1 MGNEFAQFI
10 EWDYRKGLDWLLL
23 DFERHRQMQDFVKKL
38 NHLYLDI
45 PALWQRDADW
55 ESFRWCNANDAE
67 QSMLSFTRWDA
78 NDFLRVINLG
88 EFILCC
94 IRTVINV
101 KRWFIFR
108 QQLFVESDRAKLL
121 EAIEEM
127 EKILDDEVL
136 NAESAIPLV
145 EADSRLG
152 WEPSMEYQSDAWH
165 IRWKLKEIDYVR
177 NTELASFRKRIFAK
191 IDN

>member
-1 MGNEFAQFI
+1 MHQGITYGNISPYAVRIHKELTNLREMEKCMTEGI
-10 EWDYRKGLDWLLL
+10 EIMKSCKTKDDY
-23 DFERHRQMQDFVKKL
+23 
-38 NHLYLDI
+38 
-45 PALWQRDADW
+45 
-55 ESFRWCNANDAE
+55 
-67 QSMLSFTRWDA
+67 
-78 NDFLRVINLG
+78 NDFLRIINLG

-108 QQLFVESDRAKLL
+108 QQLFVESNREKLL